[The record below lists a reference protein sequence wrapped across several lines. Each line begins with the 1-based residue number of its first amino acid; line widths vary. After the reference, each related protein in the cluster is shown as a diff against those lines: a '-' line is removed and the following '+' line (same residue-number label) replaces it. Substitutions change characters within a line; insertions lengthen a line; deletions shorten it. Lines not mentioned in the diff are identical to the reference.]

1 LVAELFSVLGVVVAA
16 LGGAAIGVER
26 QWSGHASGAHPHLG
40 GVRTFTLL
48 GGAAGVAGL
57 LSNSGYLAVA
67 IALVSASLA
76 LVIVGYAAASRH
88 HIDATTEV
96 AAIVVVAAGF
106 LAGIGRTQLSSAIVA
121 VTALLLIEKS
131 RLHAFVERID
141 DEDLRAAARFAVM
154 AVVILPLL
162 PNGPFERFG
171 GIKPR
176 ELWLLVLFF
185 SGMSFVG
192 YLARKAIG
200 SAQGYPW
207 AGLLGGIV
215 SSTTVTLTFA
225 RLSRSEPQLS
235 RSLAIGAVGASTV
248 LFPRVLIATLVLNS
262 AVARWLAPL
271 TAAAFAVGAL
281 LFILYLRRASAESEA
296 VEGPRNPLQVGPA
309 LQMAL
314 TFQVVLWAVQF
325 VKEWFG
331 NLGLILSGAVLG
343 LTDVDA
349 LTLSMARGASNGIEP
364 KLAAYAIT
372 VGILA
377 NCGLKAALAIVLGTK
392 GFRRFA
398 SMALAAMM
406 VALAVSLAIV
416 R

>member
-1 LVAELFSVLGVVVAA
+1 LVTDLFPVLGVVVAA
-16 LGGAAIGVER
+16 LDGAAIGVER
-26 QWSGHASGAHPHLG
+26 EWSGHASGAHPHLG

-48 GGAAGVAGL
+48 GGAAGLAGL
-57 LSNSGYLAVA
+57 LSNSGYSAVA

-76 LVIVGYAAASRH
+76 LVIIGYAAASRH
-88 HIDATTEV
+88 HVDATTEV

-106 LAGIGRTQLSSAIVA
+106 LAGIGQTQLSSAIVA
-121 VTALLLIEKS
+121 ITALLLIEKS
-131 RLHAFVERID
+131 RLHAFVARID

-162 PNGPFERFG
+162 PTGPFERFG

-176 ELWLLVLFF
+176 ELWVLVLFF

-192 YLARKAIG
+192 YLARKATG

-225 RLSRSEPQLS
+225 RLSRSEPKLS
-235 RSLAIGAVGASTV
+235 RALAIGAVGASTV
-248 LFPRVLIATLVLNS
+248 LFPRVLIATLVLNP

-271 TAAAFAVGAL
+271 TAAAFALGAL
-281 LFILYLRRASAESEA
+281 IFILHLRSASAESEA
-296 VEGPRNPLQVGPA
+296 VEEPRNPLQVGPA

-325 VKEWFG
+325 VKQWFG
-331 NLGLILSGAVLG
+331 DVGLLVSGAVLG

-349 LTLSMARGASNGIEP
+349 LTLSMARGASNGIAP
-364 KLAAYAIT
+364 KLAAHAIT

-398 SMALAAMM
+398 STALAAMI